1 MMKMPNSYIQGV
13 KNSYATFTPKE
24 QKWNITLDKA
34 VFVLNHHDY
43 EGFLLA
49 DNTKLPFL
57 TADVPVLAIKI
68 NHDLQMY
75 TVSDLINKANQLL
88 PMLNLLPKQLNN
100 LIELFLIL
108 SPINNH
114 VDLSKSYLDNITDI
128 VYKSCV
134 KDPQTYI
141 EA

>member
-1 MMKMPNSYIQGV
+1 MPNSYIQGV
-13 KNSYATFTPKE
+13 KNSYATFKPKE
-24 QKWNITLDKA
+24 EKWNLTLDKD

-68 NHDLQMY
+68 NHDLQIY
-75 TVSDLINKANQLL
+75 TVSDLINKANKLL
-88 PMLNLLPKQLNN
+88 PMLHLLPKQLNN

-128 VYKSCV
+128 VYKSCI

>member
-1 MMKMPNSYIQGV
+1 MMKMPNYYIQGV

-24 QKWNITLDKA
+24 QKWNITLDKSI
-34 VFVLNHHDY
+34 FVLNDHDY
-43 EGFLLA
+43 DGFLLA

-68 NHDLQMY
+68 NHDLQIY

-88 PMLNLLPKQLNN
+88 PMLNLLTKQLNN